1 MEDFMDLEA
10 WLSEAENNIANL
22 IKVLKVHQE
31 AIRLGQEASHEILD
45 IVKALTNAKYPE

>member
-10 WLSEAENNIANL
+10 RLSEAEKTISNL
-22 IKVLKVHQE
+22 VQVLKVHQE

-45 IVKALTNAKYPE
+45 IVKVLVNANLS